1 MSNARELIEKIQREY
16 GFDPTSGDRLDGT
29 AGLSRMQQG
38 YGNALQLLSR
48 ELYNYDGHFLLELL
62 QNADDNSYPDGV
74 EPTLRIEVS
83 DREVVVTN
91 NEIGFSNDNVSAIC
105 HVGESTKQAR
115 KVESIGEKGI
125 GFKAV
130 FKVSDKPE
138 IHSNGF
144 HFCFDIIKFGNLGMV
159 SPSWVPE
166 SQHRGGAGETVIV
179 LPFQSALAIP
189 IELADQFAPE
199 LTLFFRRIRRLKLSD
214 ERARISIEL
223 HREDAGNIS
232 TVTRTATT
240 ATGSQTETIKF
251 FRQERVVSVGEI
263 ADEKR
268 DGVNQTTVVVA
279 VPLDAEGGVDGSVL
293 RKAFAFLPIRDSGLP
308 FVVHA
313 DFVLNTS
320 REDVVRG
327 RAWNIKLRDE
337 LAVALADSVIAMQQS
352 GSLGQSALRVLR
364 KPESIADT
372 FIRPIMELAIKR
384 LKGMRCVPGGSS
396 VWELPSSVLR
406 PDRYRLCELI
416 DAGDIQKLLRKV
428 HLSSEATGIGDG
440 LDLLNVVHFSLTDL
454 LRGCKDQTWLCQ
466 RDSKWLVGLYR
477 KLEPLA
483 MHEAFL
489 QQIRACPI
497 FLLSNRS
504 YASVAEGPVFRSLK
518 RKSKYGFEDAL
529 RVLDASV
536 LNAAESGK
544 GRNQVE
550 QFLGHVGIRDADV
563 VTIIEKH
570 IIPAHAHGE
579 EIPDIPTLVAHARY
593 LRDFLEDYK
602 SATIDKPTGIRALG
616 GKFWVLVM
624 QSGSGSRTVRRAEEL
639 YVGDSYGDPNQLQQ
653 LFAGSIDD
661 RVVGNDYLHADKA
674 PSPEGWRSLF
684 KALGARELPRVVQ
697 KGHDW
702 FLSEELAELI
712 GAQDAKRNRK
722 LLELLDSNW
731 ESWTKEFVCVQY
743 LQETS
748 LVRTLR
754 AMQVPIRGGGC
765 AAVDGLYCYNEHN
778 RAVFQDSVGY
788 ILQKLSTEELK
799 DALRIVKMPSIERVL
814 ERLDE
819 LAVSPPSNCLRDA
832 GRLYKY
838 LDQYWEGNEEAIKAH
853 FEGSNAVFHR
863 SDKKVIATSLPNCCW
878 HVPPRLQDYCLT
890 YGVDHDWEQHKD
902 FFKKLEIR
910 ERLDGADWIAV
921 LLRLSEEELESSEV
935 TELAQQVY
943 LELEGCLA
951 REWEEGGDAPDWID
965 QARGDSCILTNH
977 GDWWHNDEDV
987 FAEDDTGLGE
997 VFADCLELRFIGISA
1012 DRLPKFRRLIKALE
1026 IAGVSSA
1033 ERSPPDWETGV
1044 THDSLQDRLRAFW
1057 PTVVRI
1063 LFSKHQIQYEE
1074 AKSNG
1079 RLMHLQQLAVRE
1091 FSPLEMVVTLAKVQ
1105 RTHRFDC
1112 YLDENAHGR
1121 CLLVDTDNCTNWMA
1135 IAREIGKY
1143 LRIAESETDLF
1154 TMVLQAGSE
1163 DHVAK
1168 ILHQK
1173 RIQPL
1178 PQGEME
1184 ELAIAL
1190 RADQADP
1197 LEEDG
1202 STSDRTEDEAMDDTV
1217 DDSLEASVDGSLDDS
1232 VHPNKSTP
1240 TTRSPAGNAPA
1251 VITNRGGSR
1260 EVGIRSALPESQQGV
1275 ERAQTQSVPSIAP
1288 TNSDHGKPRSDK
1300 PQRRPSRFISYVEPD
1315 SEPLGEQKSGG
1326 EQQQRREQ
1334 IDEAAIERVV
1344 AQERSEGRVPKVQP
1358 HTNPG
1363 FDIDSCDSNGN
1374 TLRYIE
1380 VKGLGGEWGERGVT
1394 MSHMQFDWARQ
1405 HKDRSWLYVVEFA
1418 SNPQRQKLWRI
1429 QDPASKANKFGF
1441 DHGWRDASDEPPP
1454 PPTPGAELVPGAKWR
1469 FQDGEIGE
1477 VLSVTSNGAI
1487 FTVKAR
1493 RGDGATVSRSGLA
1506 CGLAFSIV
1514 RD

>member
-16 GFDPTSGDRLDGT
+16 GFDPTSGDRLDGAT
-29 AGLSRMQQG
+29 GLSRMQEG
-38 YGNALQLLSR
+38 YGHALKLLSE
-48 ELYNYDGHFLLELL
+48 ELYNSSGHFLLELL

-91 NEIGFSNDNVSAIC
+91 NEIGFSNDHVGAIC
-105 HVGESTKQAR
+105 HVGASTKQAR

-130 FKVSDKPE
+130 FRVSAKPE
-138 IHSNGF
+138 IHSNSF
-144 HFCFDIIKFGNLGMV
+144 HFCFDVIKFGALGMV

-166 SQHRGGAGETVIV
+166 SEHRGGTGETVIV
-179 LPFQSALAIP
+179 LPLRSDSVIP
-189 IELADQFAPE
+189 FDLTDQFSAE
-199 LTLFFRRIRRLKLSD
+199 LVLFLRRLRRLSLSD
-214 ERARISIEL
+214 ARTNTQIDL
-223 HREDAGNIS
+223 HRTDSGNIS
-232 TVTRTATT
+232 EVTRTVRTT
-240 ATGSQTETIKF
+240 AGSKTETIRF
-251 FRQERVVSVGEI
+251 FRQERVVSVGDI
-263 ADEKR
+263 AEDKR
-268 DGVNQTTVVVA
+268 KGITQTTVVVA
-279 VPLDAEGGVDGSVL
+279 VPLDAEGSVDGSVL
-293 RKAFAFLPIRDSGLP
+293 RKAFAFLPIRDSGLQ

-320 REDVVRG
+320 REDVVQG
-327 RAWNIKLRDE
+327 RVWNVRLRDE

-384 LKGMRCVPGGSS
+384 LKGMRCVPGESS
-396 VWELPSSVLR
+396 VWELPSLVLR
-406 PDRYRLCELI
+406 PDKLGLCELV
-416 DAGDIQKLLRKV
+416 DAADIRTLLGKV
-428 HLSSEATGIGDG
+428 HLSSEATRISDG
-440 LDLLNVVHFSLTDL
+440 LDLLEVVRFGLSDL
-454 LRGCKDQTWLCQ
+454 LRGCKDQAWLRR
-466 RDSKWLVGLYR
+466 RDSKWLFELYR
-477 KLEPLA
+477 KLEPHV
-483 MHEAFL
+483 MNEASL
-489 QQIRACPI
+489 WQIRATPI
-497 FLLSNRS
+497 FLLSNGS

-518 RKSKYGFEDAL
+518 KKSKYGFEDAL
-529 RVLDASV
+529 RVLDSAV
-536 LNAAESGK
+536 LNGGEN
-544 GRNQVE
+544 GRGRTQVE
-550 QFLGHVGIRDADV
+550 DFLAHVGIRDANA
-563 VTIIEKH
+563 VTIIEEH
-570 IIPAHAHGE
+570 IVPVHSGKP
-579 EIPDIPTLVAHARY
+579 PDVRTLVAHARY
-593 LRDFLEDYK
+593 LRDFLEDYQ
-602 SATIDKPTGIRALG
+602 SATIDKPNGIRALG
-616 GKFWVLVM
+616 SKFWVLVM
-624 QSGSGSRTVRRAEEL
+624 QSGSDPRGCRRAEEL
-639 YVGDSYGDPNQLQQ
+639 YVGNSYGDPNELQQ

-684 KALGARELPRVVQ
+684 KALGASELPRVVQ

-702 FLSEELAELI
+702 IPSEELAELI

-731 ESWTKEFVCVQY
+731 TSWAKGFVREPY
-743 LQETS
+743 RPETNI
-748 LVRTLR
+748 LKALR

-765 AAVDGLYCYNEHN
+765 AAVDGLYCFNEHN

-788 ILQKLSTEELK
+788 IVQKLSSEELK
-799 DALRIVKMPSIERVL
+799 DALRIVKMPSIVRVL

-819 LAVSPPSNCLRDA
+819 LAVSTPSNCLRDA
-832 GRLYKY
+832 RRLYQY
-838 LDQYWEGNEEAIKAH
+838 LDQYWEGNEETIKAH
-853 FEGSNAVFHR
+853 FKGSNAVFHR

-878 HVPPRLQDYCLT
+878 HVPPRLQRYCLT
-890 YGVDHDWEQHKD
+890 YGVDREWEQHKD
-902 FFKKLEIR
+902 FFLEKLEIR
-910 ERLDGADWIAV
+910 EQLDGAEWIAV
-921 LLRLSEEELESSEV
+921 LLRLSEEELEVPAVSD
-935 TELAQQVY
+935 LAQQVY
-943 LELEGCLA
+943 LELEECLA

-965 QARGDSCILTNH
+965 QARGDSCILTNQ
-977 GDWWHNDEDV
+977 GDWWRNDGDVFEADDPALGDV
-987 FAEDDTGLGE
+987 FANCE
-997 VFADCLELRFIGISA
+997 ELRLIGISS
-1012 DRLPKFRRLIKALE
+1012 DRLPKFRRLIKAFGVE
-1026 IAGVSSA
+1026 CVSSA
-1033 ERSPPDWETGV
+1033 QCIPPAWEEGAVSDSIESRLHERWTA
-1044 THDSLQDRLRAFW
+1044 LA
-1057 PTVVRI
+1057 RI
-1063 LFSKHQIQYEE
+1063 LFTKHQLRYEE

-1079 RLMHLQQLAVRE
+1079 RLMRLRLVGVRV
-1091 FSPLEMVVTLAKVQ
+1091 FSRLDMVVTLAGVE
-1105 RTHRFDC
+1105 RTHQFDC
-1112 YLDENAHGR
+1112 YLDEIEHEV
-1121 CLLVDTDNCTNWMA
+1121 CLLVDTDDLDNWIA
-1135 IAREIGKY
+1135 VAREIGKY
-1143 LRIAESETDLF
+1143 LRLDDSGTDLLAMVLMSESEQSIERI
-1154 TMVLQAGSE
+1154 LQQK
-1163 DHVAK
+1163 K
-1168 ILHQK
+1168 IL
-1173 RIQPL
+1173 PL

-1217 DDSLEASVDGSLDDS
+1217 DDSLEASLDGSLDDS

-1240 TTRSPAGNAPA
+1240 TTRFPSGNAPE

-1260 EVGIRSALPESQQGV
+1260 EVCIRSAVPESQQGV
-1275 ERAQTQSVPSIAP
+1275 ERAQTQSVPSIAL
-1288 TNSDHGKPRSDK
+1288 TNSDHGKRRSDK

-1315 SEPLGEQKSGG
+1315 SEPSDEQKSGG

-1358 HTNPG
+1358 HTHQG
-1363 FDIDSCDSNGN
+1363 YDIDSCDSNGN

-1394 MSHMQFDWARQ
+1394 MSHTQFDSARQ

-1418 SNPQRQKLWRI
+1418 SNPLRQNLWRI

-1441 DHGWRDASDEPPP
+1441 DHGWRDASDKPPP

-1477 VLSVTSNGAI
+1477 VLSVTSNGTI

>member
-1 MSNARELIEKIQREY
+1 MSNAQELIEKIQREY

-639 YVGDSYGDPNQLQQ
+639 YLGDSYGDPNQLQQ

-661 RVVGNDYLHADKA
+661 QVVGDDYLREGRV
-674 PSPEGWRSLF
+674 PNPEGWRSLF
-684 KALGARELPRVVQ
+684 KALGARELPRVFQ
-697 KGHDW
+697 NGLDCIP
-702 FLSEELAELI
+702 SAELTRLI
-712 GAQDAKRNRK
+712 GAQDEKRNRK
-722 LLELLDSNW
+722 LLALLDSNW

-754 AMQVPIRGGGC
+754 AMQVPIRGGG
-765 AAVDGLYCYNEHN
+765 VL
-778 RAVFQDSVGY
+778 
-788 ILQKLSTEELK
+788 LST
-799 DALRIVKMPSIERVL
+799 
-814 ERLDE
+814 
-819 LAVSPPSNCLRDA
+819 
-832 GRLYKY
+832 
-838 LDQYWEGNEEAIKAH
+838 
-853 FEGSNAVFHR
+853 GS
-863 SDKKVIATSLPNCCW
+863 IATTSITAQC
-878 HVPPRLQDYCLT
+878 
-890 YGVDHDWEQHKD
+890 
-902 FFKKLEIR
+902 FK
-910 ERLDGADWIAV
+910 
-921 LLRLSEEELESSEV
+921 
-935 TELAQQVY
+935 
-943 LELEGCLA
+943 
-951 REWEEGGDAPDWID
+951 
-965 QARGDSCILTNH
+965 
-977 GDWWHNDEDV
+977 
-987 FAEDDTGLGE
+987 
-997 VFADCLELRFIGISA
+997 
-1012 DRLPKFRRLIKALE
+1012 
-1026 IAGVSSA
+1026 
-1033 ERSPPDWETGV
+1033 
-1044 THDSLQDRLRAFW
+1044 
-1057 PTVVRI
+1057 
-1063 LFSKHQIQYEE
+1063 
-1074 AKSNG
+1074 
-1079 RLMHLQQLAVRE
+1079 
-1091 FSPLEMVVTLAKVQ
+1091 
-1105 RTHRFDC
+1105 
-1112 YLDENAHGR
+1112 
-1121 CLLVDTDNCTNWMA
+1121 
-1135 IAREIGKY
+1135 
-1143 LRIAESETDLF
+1143 
-1154 TMVLQAGSE
+1154 
-1163 DHVAK
+1163 
-1168 ILHQK
+1168 
-1173 RIQPL
+1173 
-1178 PQGEME
+1178 
-1184 ELAIAL
+1184 
-1190 RADQADP
+1190 
-1197 LEEDG
+1197 
-1202 STSDRTEDEAMDDTV
+1202 
-1217 DDSLEASVDGSLDDS
+1217 
-1232 VHPNKSTP
+1232 
-1240 TTRSPAGNAPA
+1240 TRSG
-1251 VITNRGGSR
+1251 
-1260 EVGIRSALPESQQGV
+1260 
-1275 ERAQTQSVPSIAP
+1275 
-1288 TNSDHGKPRSDK
+1288 
-1300 PQRRPSRFISYVEPD
+1300 
-1315 SEPLGEQKSGG
+1315 
-1326 EQQQRREQ
+1326 
-1334 IDEAAIERVV
+1334 
-1344 AQERSEGRVPKVQP
+1344 
-1358 HTNPG
+1358 
-1363 FDIDSCDSNGN
+1363 
-1374 TLRYIE
+1374 
-1380 VKGLGGEWGERGVT
+1380 
-1394 MSHMQFDWARQ
+1394 
-1405 HKDRSWLYVVEFA
+1405 
-1418 SNPQRQKLWRI
+1418 
-1429 QDPASKANKFGF
+1429 
-1441 DHGWRDASDEPPP
+1441 
-1454 PPTPGAELVPGAKWR
+1454 
-1469 FQDGEIGE
+1469 
-1477 VLSVTSNGAI
+1477 TS
-1487 FTVKAR
+1487 
-1493 RGDGATVSRSGLA
+1493 SRS
-1506 CGLAFSIV
+1506 
-1514 RD
+1514 